1 MHKKFFHLFILGIIL
16 CWIHSGTANASNDK
30 QRPLEEIFSEIGYKS
45 VEEAVQEFEHHFNQ
59 DIKLP
64 LRVPPIDFTHHFGR
78 FNDLEGEIN
87 DSLEIDLISDESA
100 EHHYKINVR
109 PAKYKIP
116 LKAKNVFKLKNGN
129 DAIYTNVSGFNL
141 LVFERDGWQY
151 ILSID
156 KRVSEQVTPAVFVEI
171 ANSIA
176 DQGE

>member
-1 MHKKFFHLFILGIIL
+1 MHKKFFIFSIIL
-16 CWIHSGTANASNDK
+16 FWIHSGTANAGNDK
-30 QRPLEEIFSEIGYKS
+30 PRPLEEIFSEIGYKS

-87 DSLEIDLISDESA
+87 DSLEIELISDMSA
-100 EHHYKINVR
+100 EHHYIINVR
-109 PAKYKIP
+109 PVKYKIP
-116 LKAKNVFKLKNGN
+116 FKAKNVIKLENGN
-129 DAIYTNVSGFNL
+129 EAIYTNVSGFNL

-156 KRVSEQVTPAVFVEI
+156 KRVAEQVTPDVLVEI
-171 ANSIA
+171 ANSIKI
-176 DQGE
+176 

>member
-1 MHKKFFHLFILGIIL
+1 MHKKFFHLFILSIIL
-16 CWIHSGTANASNDK
+16 FWIHSGTANASNDK
-30 QRPLEEIFSEIGYKS
+30 PRPLEEIYPEIGYKT
-45 VEEAVQEFEHHFNQ
+45 VEESVKEFEHHFNQ
-59 DIKLP
+59 DLKLP

-87 DSLEIDLISDESA
+87 DSLEIELISDMSA

-129 DAIYTNVSGFNL
+129 DAIYTDVSGFNL

-156 KRVSEQVTPAVFVEI
+156 KRVSNRVPTDVFVEI
-171 ANSIA
+171 ANSFA